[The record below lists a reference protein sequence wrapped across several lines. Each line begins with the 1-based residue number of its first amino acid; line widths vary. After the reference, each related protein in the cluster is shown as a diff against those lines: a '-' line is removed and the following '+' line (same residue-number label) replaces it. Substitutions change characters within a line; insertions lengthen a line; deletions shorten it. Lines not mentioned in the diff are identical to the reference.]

1 VTPFYPKGLINP
13 SLNTRFSGGP
23 KGIDGLPSGHPNLD
37 SSHLGLLKDFRRG
50 ILVIEMLLA
59 FLRPKEVED
68 EVMKDVKQLFDVG
81 KAPYMVPLNP
91 GKVSFSLKNGFTQ
104 HDEWPGKSDV
114 IGHSPL
120 MPDEI
125 EGLPSLFGEGTFE
138 KTMLR
143 GFGDLSGQTLHTG
156 RIPMHYNQLPSGRPR
171 FRVSHMRVSTFRGWE
186 LCQILAITCM
196 MVEF

>member
-1 VTPFYPKGLINP
+1 
-13 SLNTRFSGGP
+13 
-23 KGIDGLPSGHPNLD
+23 
-37 SSHLGLLKDFRRG
+37 LKDFRRG
-50 ILVIEMLLA
+50 ILVIEMLPA

-68 EVMKDVKQLFDVG
+68 EVMKDVKRLFDVG

-91 GKVSFSLKNGFTQ
+91 GKVNFSLKNGFTQ

-143 GFGDLSGQTLHTG
+143 GFGDLFWANFAHGEDPHALQ
-156 RIPMHYNQLPSGRPR
+156 PS
-171 FRVSHMRVSTFRGWE
+171 
-186 LCQILAITCM
+186 A
-196 MVEF
+196 